1 MFTVGMDVDSRAYFT
16 AATMIIAV
24 PTGIKIFSW
33 LSRSFSKTTMTQD
46 KKNNHGLVIWGT
58 NLSSTIGYPRY
69 NSQLR
74 NQIQIPSHILNIFIG
89 IILSDANISQS
100 SKIAARLQFKQSIK
114 HNEYFFFIFSK
125 LNHYCSRG
133 PYLTKA
139 RVHNK
144 IHLGWGF
151 TTRSLPCI
159 LDIYNLFYP
168 QGKKIIPRE
177 LFDLLNWEVLAHW
190 ICGDGTR
197 NSGIKL
203 QTQSFSLQENVL
215 LINMLILKFDLECS
229 LHRQR
234 NQYIIYIKKN
244 SIKKN
249 IHLLLPHIP
258 ETMKYKFINGD

>member
-1 MFTVGMDVDSRAYFT
+1 M
-16 AATMIIAV
+16 
-24 PTGIKIFSW
+24 
-33 LSRSFSKTTMTQD
+33 
-46 KKNNHGLVIWGT
+46 
-58 NLSSTIGYPRY
+58 
-69 NSQLR
+69 
-74 NQIQIPSHILNIFIG
+74 
-89 IILSDANISQS
+89 
-100 SKIAARLQFKQSIK
+100 
-114 HNEYFFFIFSK
+114 
-125 LNHYCSRG
+125 
-133 PYLTKA
+133 
-139 RVHNK
+139 
-144 IHLGWGF
+144 
-151 TTRSLPCI
+151 
-159 LDIYNLFYP
+159 
-168 QGKKIIPRE
+168 
-177 LFDLLNWEVLAHW
+177 AHW